1 LQQVKPTA
9 KTAAIAIA
17 RPYEQ
22 GALVRRSPT
31 SLQVRARHI
40 WVLHKQL
47 LVRLSALL
55 LVVVIGAACIANR
68 HALANYF
75 QDLTARG
82 SAMFAQAG
90 LSVGQISLSGYA
102 LTNEEQIFQAIGL
115 EPHQSIVGFDADAA
129 RDRLLELPS
138 ITAASVRKI
147 YPDSLIVELE
157 EKLPLAIWTV
167 DGVNFA
173 IDGKG
178 ERIATLSAPIEGLP
192 LFVGD
197 GAADDVPQMLQM
209 LETHALLKEG
219 LLASSRI
226 GDRRWDLIYENG
238 VRIMLP
244 EKAVADA
251 MKTATALIQPHNIFD
266 RHLAVI
272 DLRVKA
278 YVAIRPIA
286 DVAAEE
292 ENES

>member
-1 LQQVKPTA
+1 MQQVKPTA
-9 KTAAIAIA
+9 KNAAIAIA
-17 RPYEQ
+17 RPYAE
-22 GALVRRSPT
+22 GALVRRAPKP
-31 SLQVRARHI
+31 LNARARHI

-47 LVRLSALL
+47 VVRIFALL
-55 LVVVIGAACIANR
+55 LVVTIGAVGIANR
-68 HALANYF
+68 HTLFNYS
-75 QDLTARG
+75 QDLLARG

-115 EPHQSIVGFDADAA
+115 EPHQSIIGFDADAA

-147 YPDSLIVELE
+147 YPNSLIVELE

-167 DGVNFA
+167 DGVSFA

-178 ERIATLSAPIEGLP
+178 ERIATLAAPIEGLP

-197 GAADDVPQMLQM
+197 GAADDVPQMLKM
-209 LETHALLKEG
+209 LESHQVLQEG

-244 EKAVADA
+244 EKAVAEA
-251 MKTATALIQPHNIFD
+251 MSVAVALLEKHNIFD
-266 RHLAVI
+266 RNIAVI
-272 DLRVKA
+272 DLRVKD

-286 DVAAEE
+286 EVVAEE
-292 ENES
+292 ETES